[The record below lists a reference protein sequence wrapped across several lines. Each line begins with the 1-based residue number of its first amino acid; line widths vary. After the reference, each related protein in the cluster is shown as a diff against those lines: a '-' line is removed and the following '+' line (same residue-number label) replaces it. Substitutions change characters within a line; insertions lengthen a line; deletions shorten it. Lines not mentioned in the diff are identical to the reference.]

1 MKNTVCPQ
9 EPAVLDAARRDA
21 LPEEVRVHLEACED
35 CRETFRV
42 ARGLSALARETRPV
56 RPLPSAGQLWWR
68 AEVVRKLLEQQ
79 GSPDPE
85 GIRPALW
92 GEVVGVAFA
101 VVVLVLFVSFEG
113 TEFLGHVAESASRGG
128 LLWIAVALAL
138 APLAV
143 LALLGLLVRE

>member
-1 MKNTVCPQ
+1 MNGTVCPH
-9 EPAVLDAARRDA
+9 EPTVLDAVRRNV
-21 LPEEVRVHLEACED
+21 LPEEVRAHLETCED

-42 ARGLSALARETRPV
+42 ARGLSALARETRPGHA
-56 RPLPSAGQLWWR
+56 LPSAGQLWWR

-85 GIRPALW
+85 ALRPALW
-92 GEVVGVAFA
+92 GQVAGVVFA
-101 VVVLVLFVSFEG
+101 VVVLVLFVGFEG
-113 TEFLGHVAESASRGG
+113 AEFLGRAAESAGNIG